1 MQLLNLLAF
10 GFSKQLKPF
19 SAVNVLFMKPVLRL
33 SMLALCLLLMGSAV
47 GQATVM
53 TDKDDYQPGNYVII
67 TGSGWQPGETVS
79 FHFEEEPKPATC
91 VNPHDLIAVAD
102 SNGNIYNNQF
112 LIKENHLGVKFT
124 LTATGQM
131 SGLTAITNFTD
142 ATWSLVLN
150 SNAPYC
156 GGESRLVNFTV
167 QQTNNTN
174 RNESITIIF
183 PTGWSVSD
191 FSPLSITD
199 NGGNPLSKSW
209 SVSSINSNTICL
221 TAATSTTSPN
231 PNRLDNNNKI
241 LFSATITAPIS
252 GSLGSFAI
260 TGRGRSNTTCSTTE
274 GDLPTNPPSVTL
286 SGASDIYE
294 SYAILNFGGSNVF
307 YDLKAATGNV
317 DFNGVNLGTFNGT
330 QTLLLNGAENKV
342 FKCGTRDI
350 TNGTLYYRIY
360 PTGSPTGSFIN
371 LNLPFASND
380 GGAGAGCQNQTW
392 RRQDAAVNILSGLCD
407 GNYTIEIYTGANYQ
421 GCGTGEHLANNG
433 DVNYKATFTVNSS
446 NQSGIYQSAVILKL
460 NGGGDTYYDLQ
471 GATPNFDFSGN
482 LGSFCTNGSLVIAGG
497 ENKTFKCPNNDI
509 LNKNKLFYRIYPAG
523 SPAGVFTEI
532 PLSFASNDPGALCIG
547 GQNQTWR
554 SNSANAN
561 LIAGLVPGNYTIEVY
576 TQASYTTNGICENVH
591 FSNNGGANYKA
602 DFTINE
608 APVISTVY
616 NNISVSNDA
625 DKCGAEV
632 TFASASASG
641 TPASTI
647 SYSHASGSLFP
658 VGTTTVTVTATNSCG
673 TDTKTFTITV
683 TDNQDP
689 TITAPT
695 AVSVNADNG
704 SCAATNV
711 ALGTPTTA
719 DNCGVA
725 SVTNNAPASFPVGS
739 TTVTWTVTDVNG
751 RTATATQVV
760 TVTDNQDPTITAPA
774 AVSVNADNGSCA
786 ATNVALGTPTTAD
799 NCGVASVTNNA
810 PASFP
815 VGSTTVT
822 WTVTDVNGRTAT
834 ATQVVTV
841 TDNQNPVISNTP
853 SNITVYTGAG
863 SATCNKVVTWTSPT
877 ASDNCSVSTLTSTH
891 TSGAVFPVGTTTVTY
906 TATDVN
912 GNTVTSSFTVAVID
926 NTNPVVNVQNITLNL
941 TSAGTGTITA
951 AQINNGSTDNC
962 GIASMVLNKTNFTCS
977 DLGSQTVTLTVTDI
991 NGNSA
996 SADATVL
1003 VKDVTPPT
1011 VLTKNI
1017 TVNLDAS
1024 GNASITAAQV
1034 DNGSSDVCGPV
1045 TLSVSP
1051 SMFNCSN
1058 VTVVPT
1064 DLIISE
1070 YVEGSSNNK
1079 YIEIFN
1085 GTSASINLSNYQLR
1099 LYANGVS
1106 SPNNTVTLSGSLAS
1120 GATVVYKN
1128 GSATIYGGTST
1139 TNAAVNFNGN
1149 DAIAIT
1155 KTDGTFVDIFGRIG
1169 NDPDP
1174 SNSNGTGWISGGIQ
1188 TQDRTLRRKPTVVK
1202 GITVSPSGTGAGAF
1216 TTLTS
1221 EWDVFNIDVVSG
1233 LGSHTANTSGNAVT
1247 LTVTDGSGNQ
1257 STGTAYVTVIDNIAP
1272 SLTPAV
1278 NQNVNLGASCSI
1290 VVPDVRGTATD
1301 NCAGV
1306 TITQSPLAGS
1316 SISLTHNQTT
1326 SITVTATDA
1335 SGNTTVKTVVL
1346 TAKDVTPPVLTPAAN
1361 QNVNL
1366 NTSCSIVVPNV
1377 IGTATDNC
1385 TGVTI
1390 AQSPV
1395 AGTVIPLAHNQTY
1408 NITVTATDAAG
1419 LTDIKTVVLTAKDV
1433 TAPTVITKNITVQL
1447 DANGNASITPADVN
1461 NGSTDNCG
1469 TVNLQSVTPATFNCT
1484 NVVNGAPVDLFIS
1497 EYIEGSGNIKA
1508 IEIFNGTGNS
1518 INLSNYSIR
1527 FYSNGSTSVGT
1538 TIPLAGIIAAGDV
1551 YVLATSAASQ
1561 AILVQAD
1568 QTSGAAFYNGNDA
1581 VTLAKNGNNIDIFG
1595 RIGEDPGAGSNP
1607 QNGWTGTGG
1616 YQTTDR
1622 TLRRKANVVQ
1632 GISTNPSAGFPTL
1645 VTEWEVF
1652 PTDNADGIGKHG
1664 LGTPVTLTV
1673 NDGNGNTS
1681 TGLAYVKVEDKVAP
1695 NVITQNITVHLDAS
1709 GNASITA
1716 AQIDNGSADACG
1728 ILSYSLDKTS
1738 FTCANV
1744 GANTVTLTV
1753 TDVNGNSS
1761 TATATVTVVDNIAPT
1776 AVAQNVTI
1784 YLNASG
1790 TASTT
1795 AAAVNNGSSD
1805 NCGVATL
1812 ALSKTDFNCSNVGD
1826 NTVTL
1831 TVTDV
1836 NGNSSTATAT
1846 VTVVD
1851 NIAPTAVAQNVTIYL
1866 NASGTASTTAE
1877 AVNNGSSDNCA
1888 VATLAL
1894 SKTSFDCSN
1903 VGANTVTLTVTDVNG
1918 NSSTATAIVTV
1929 KDEVAPVAKCQN
1941 IAVYLD
1947 QSGTVSI
1954 TASQI
1959 NNGSTDACGIASI
1972 SISQTLFTAA
1982 GTYPVILTV
1991 TDVNGN
1997 SSTCS
2002 ATVTVNKRPVTLVY
2016 NGDNSEQYSDQ
2027 QMLSATLTD
2036 ALSGTPLSGK
2046 TITFTIGTQ
2055 SVNAVT
2061 NASGI
2066 ASATLILTQNPDLS
2080 TYTVKTVFNGNAT
2093 YVEGN
2098 DEDAFDITDEDA
2110 LAEYIGTQFQAT
2122 ASATSGTATVQ
2133 LQASILDITAV
2144 TGNPATDAYAGTIT
2158 NARVKFVLYNG
2169 STFTDIS
2176 GWLTPA
2182 LINSSDSKVGVVSFD
2197 WPVNI
2202 GTADAAQYNV
2212 GIVIDNGY
2220 YIGEAPV
2227 NTITV
2232 VTVYKPLGDF
2242 VTGGGYIIPTQ
2253 SGGTYAATPG
2263 LKMNFGLNVK
2273 YNKKGTNLQGGVNMI
2288 FRRNVGGVIRT
2299 YQIKSNSMTSLG
2311 TSGTSTP
2318 VVDRYAEFLSKAN
2331 LTDVTNPLAPVAL
2344 GGNLDL
2350 RVSMRDR
2357 GEPGSTDEIAVTLF
2371 SGTGSLLFS
2380 SKWTGSSTQR
2390 MVLTGGNIVVRGENY
2405 GAAPA
2410 VKLAG
2415 PSPTT
2420 NSITDNFN
2428 VKVLGNPSLA
2438 TFRLQLQSSDKQQKI
2453 TVKIVDVNG
2462 RIVEVKENLY
2472 AGQVI
2477 EVGAKYTQ
2485 GTYFAEVM
2493 QGTNRKVVKLLKI
2506 ARD

>member
-1 MQLLNLLAF
+1 
-10 GFSKQLKPF
+10 
-19 SAVNVLFMKPVLRL
+19 
-33 SMLALCLLLMGSAV
+33 
-47 GQATVM
+47 
-53 TDKDDYQPGNYVII
+53 
-67 TGSGWQPGETVS
+67 
-79 FHFEEEPKPATC
+79 
-91 VNPHDLIAVAD
+91 
-102 SNGNIYNNQF
+102 
-112 LIKENHLGVKFT
+112 
-124 LTATGQM
+124 
-131 SGLTAITNFTD
+131 
-142 ATWSLVLN
+142 
-150 SNAPYC
+150 
-156 GGESRLVNFTV
+156 
-167 QQTNNTN
+167 
-174 RNESITIIF
+174 
-183 PTGWSVSD
+183 
-191 FSPLSITD
+191 
-199 NGGNPLSKSW
+199 
-209 SVSSINSNTICL
+209 
-221 TAATSTTSPN
+221 
-231 PNRLDNNNKI
+231 
-241 LFSATITAPIS
+241 
-252 GSLGSFAI
+252 
-260 TGRGRSNTTCSTTE
+260 
-274 GDLPTNPPSVTL
+274 
-286 SGASDIYE
+286 
-294 SYAILNFGGSNVF
+294 
-307 YDLKAATGNV
+307 
-317 DFNGVNLGTFNGT
+317 
-330 QTLLLNGAENKV
+330 
-342 FKCGTRDI
+342 
-350 TNGTLYYRIY
+350 
-360 PTGSPTGSFIN
+360 
-371 LNLPFASND
+371 
-380 GGAGAGCQNQTW
+380 
-392 RRQDAAVNILSGLCD
+392 
-407 GNYTIEIYTGANYQ
+407 
-421 GCGTGEHLANNG
+421 
-433 DVNYKATFTVNSS
+433 
-446 NQSGIYQSAVILKL
+446 
-460 NGGGDTYYDLQ
+460 
-471 GATPNFDFSGN
+471 
-482 LGSFCTNGSLVIAGG
+482 
-497 ENKTFKCPNNDI
+497 
-509 LNKNKLFYRIYPAG
+509 
-523 SPAGVFTEI
+523 
-532 PLSFASNDPGALCIG
+532 
-547 GQNQTWR
+547 
-554 SNSANAN
+554 
-561 LIAGLVPGNYTIEVY
+561 
-576 TQASYTTNGICENVH
+576 
-591 FSNNGGANYKA
+591 
-602 DFTINE
+602 
-608 APVISTVY
+608 
-616 NNISVSNDA
+616 
-625 DKCGAEV
+625 
-632 TFASASASG
+632 
-641 TPASTI
+641 
-647 SYSHASGSLFP
+647 
-658 VGTTTVTVTATNSCG
+658 
-673 TDTKTFTITV
+673 
-683 TDNQDP
+683 
-689 TITAPT
+689 
-695 AVSVNADNG
+695 VNADNG
-704 SCAATNV
+704 SCLATNV
-711 ALGTPTTA
+711 ALGSATTA

-739 TTVTWTVTDVNG
+739 TTV
-751 RTATATQVV
+751 
-760 TVTDNQDPTITAPA
+760 I
-774 AVSVNADNGSCA
+774 
-786 ATNVALGTPTTAD
+786 
-799 NCGVASVTNNA
+799 
-810 PASFP
+810 
-815 VGSTTVT
+815 

-853 SNITVYTGAG
+853 SDITVYTGAG
-863 SATCNKVVTWTSPT
+863 STTCNKVVTWTAPT

-912 GNTVTSSFTVAVID
+912 GNTATSSFTVAVID

-962 GIASMVLNKTNFTCS
+962 GIASIVLNKTNFTCS

-991 NGNSA
+991 HGNSA
-996 SADATVL
+996 SANATVL
-1003 VKDVTPPT
+1003 VKDVTAPT

-1045 TLSVSP
+1045 TLSVSQ
-1051 SMFNCSN
+1051 STFNCSN
-1058 VTVVPT
+1058 VSLLAPT

-1070 YVEGSSNNK
+1070 YVEGGGNNK

-1085 GTSASINLSNYQLR
+1085 GTNTSINLSGYQLS
-1099 LYANGVS
+1099 LYTNGSS
-1106 SPNNTVTLSGSLAS
+1106 SPTSAGTLTGTIAPGGTAVFRNS
-1120 GATVVYKN
+1120 
-1128 GSATIYGGTST
+1128 SATTVIGTSL
-1139 TNAAVNFNGN
+1139 TNLTFNGN
-1149 DAIAIT
+1149 DAVALRKST
-1155 KTDGTFVDIFGRIG
+1155 GEFVDIIGRIG

-1174 SNSNGTGWISGGIQ
+1174 SNNNGTGWILGGIQ

-1202 GITVSPSGTGAGAF
+1202 GVTVSPTGTGPGAF
-1216 TTLTS
+1216 TTLTT
-1221 EWDVFNIDVVSG
+1221 EWDVFNMDAVSG
-1233 LGSHTANTSGNAVT
+1233 LGSHTINSNSNTVT

-1257 STGTAYVTVIDNIAP
+1257 SIGTAYVTVLDVTAPVVITKNI
-1272 SLTPAV
+1272 T
-1278 NQNVNLGASCSI
+1278 VNLNAS
-1290 VVPDVRGTATD
+1290 GTATISPTDID
-1301 NCAGV
+1301 N
-1306 TITQSPLAGS
+1306 GS
-1316 SISLTHNQTT
+1316 SDACGIATRTIDISNFNCSNIT
-1326 SITVTATDA
+1326 SPVTVTLTVTDVN
-1335 SGNTTVKTVVL
+1335 GNTASNTALVTV
-1346 TAKDVTPPVLTPAAN
+1346 KDVTPP
-1361 QNVNL
+1361 
-1366 NTSCSIVVPNV
+1366 
-1377 IGTATDNC
+1377 
-1385 TGVTI
+1385 
-1390 AQSPV
+1390 
-1395 AGTVIPLAHNQTY
+1395 
-1408 NITVTATDAAG
+1408 
-1419 LTDIKTVVLTAKDV
+1419 TVV
-1433 TAPTVITKNITVQL
+1433 TKNITVQL
-1447 DANGNASITPADVN
+1447 DGNGSATITPAQVD
-1461 NGSTDNCG
+1461 NGSSDACG
-1469 TVNLQSVTPATFNCT
+1469 PVTLQSVSPSLFSCNNIIRPTE
-1484 NVVNGAPVDLFIS
+1484 LFIS
-1497 EYIEGSGNIKA
+1497 EYVEGGSNNKA
-1508 IEIFNGTGNS
+1508 IEIYNGTANVIDLNS
-1518 INLSNYSIR
+1518 AGYNLQVYT
-1527 FYSNGSTSVGT
+1527 NGSTSPFA
-1538 TIPLAGIIAAGDV
+1538 TINLIGIIQPGKSFVIANPAAN
-1551 YVLATSAASQ
+1551 SS
-1561 AILVQAD
+1561 ILLIAN
-1568 QTSGAAFYNGNDA
+1568 QTSGSLIFNGDDA
-1581 VTLAKNGNNIDIFG
+1581 VVLRKGTSNIDIFG
-1595 RIGEDPGAGSNP
+1595 RIGEDPGTEWSV
-1607 QNGWTGTGG
+1607 GG
-1616 YQTTDR
+1616 VTTEDN
-1622 TLRRKANVVQ
+1622 TILRRTYVTQ
-1632 GISTNPSAGFPTL
+1632 GVTVNPTSGFPTL
-1645 VTEWEVF
+1645 ATQWQQF
-1652 PTDNADGIGKHG
+1652 AIDNITDLGKHKING
-1664 LGTPVTLTV
+1664 VLQTVTLTV
-1673 NDGNGNTS
+1673 KDASGNSS
-1681 TGLAYVKVEDKVAP
+1681 TGTATVLVEDNIAP
-1695 NVITQNITVHLDAS
+1695 NVITQNITVQLDAS

-1716 AQIDNGSADACG
+1716 AQIDNGSTDACGILSYSLDKTSFTCANVGPNTVTLTVTDVNGNVATKTAVVTVEDKVAPNVITQNITVQLDASGNASITAAQIDNGSTDACGILSYSLDKTSFTCANVGPNTVTLTVTDVNGNIATKTAVVTVEDKVAPNVITQNITVQLDASGNASITAAQIDNGSTDACGIATRVLDVTSFTCSNVGPNTVTLTVTDVNGNVATKTAVVTVEDKVAPNVITQNITVQLDASGNASITPAQIDNGSTDACG

-1753 TDVNGNSS
+1753 TDVNGNVATKTAVVTVKDEIAPSVITQNITVQLDASGNASITPAQIDNGSTDACGIATRVLDVTSFDCANVGPNTVTLTVTDVNGNSS
-1761 TATATVTVVDNIAPT
+1761 TATATVTVVDNITPT

-1836 NGNSSTATAT
+1836 NGNSSTATAI

-1877 AVNNGSSDNCA
+1877 AVNNGSSDNCG

-1903 VGANTVTLTVTDVNG
+1903 VGDNSVTLTVTDVNG

-1941 IAVYLD
+1941 IAVYLG

-2036 ALSGTPLSGK
+2036 VLSGTPLSGK

-2055 SVNAVT
+2055 SVTAVT

-2066 ASATLILTQNPDLS
+2066 ASATLILTQNPDLT
-2080 TYTVKTVFNGNAT
+2080 TYTVKTVFNGDAT
-2093 YVEGN
+2093 YVAGN

-2110 LAEYIGTQFQAT
+2110 RAEYIGTQFQAT

-2390 MVLTGGNIVVRGENY
+2390 MVLTGGNIVVRGDNY